1 MKYKSLII
9 IILLFGACKKDE
21 FFKIEG
27 KVLNRETGTIVLAQ
41 LGENFMYAETCQLQN
56 GKFHFEGV
64 LESPEDFKIYYR
76 DTITS
81 NPGEPFNI
89 FVEPSSKVNVVLHP
103 DSMKLS
109 QIKGTKIGKEF
120 WNINQTINDRY
131 SSKLDVIK
139 NEFEIAKKSNNTEL
153 LNELQKKGDFVM
165 NQIQDYQLAY
175 IKENPNSFI
184 SAYFLYSFHLFL
196 NADII
201 NKYFQFLDGSLEES
215 KYYQAVK
222 SYLSV
227 QVGNP
232 FIDFELFDIK
242 GNNRRLSEIAKN
254 KVVLIDFWASWCK
267 PCREHN
273 KDLVQ
278 LYNTYNSKEFEIVG
292 VSIDRDTTNFERAI
306 KEDNMNWLN
315 LMDRSDEKAA
325 SKIYRS
331 FNVPFNILIDKNG
344 TIVYRAN
351 NYEGLKSFLDS
362 LLNTK

>member
-9 IILLFGACKKDE
+9 IFLLFGACKKDE
-21 FFKIEG
+21 LFKIEG
-27 KVLNRETGTIVLAQ
+27 KVLNREIGTIVLTQ
-41 LGENFMYAETCQLQN
+41 LGENFLYAETCQLKN
-56 GKFHFEGV
+56 GEFHFEGV
-64 LESPEDFKIYYR
+64 LESPEDFRIYYR
-76 DTITS
+76 ETSTS
-81 NPGEPFNI
+81 NPGEPFTI
-89 FVEPSSKVNVVLHP
+89 FIEPSSKVNVVLHP

-109 QIKGTKIGKEF
+109 QIKGTKIGKDF

-131 SSKLDVIK
+131 FSKLEVIK
-139 NEFEIAKKSNNTEL
+139 YEFEIASKSNNSEL
-153 LNELQKKGDFVM
+153 LNDLQEKGDFVM
-165 NQIQDYQLAY
+165 NQIQDYQLDY

-196 NADII
+196 DADII
-201 NKYFQFLDGSLEES
+201 NEYFKFLDSSLEES
-215 KYYQAVK
+215 KYYQAVQ

-232 FIDFELFDIK
+232 YIDFELFDIE
-242 GNNRRLSEIAKN
+242 GNNHILSEIAKN

-273 KDLVQ
+273 KNLVQ

-306 KEDNMNWLN
+306 IEDNMNWLN
-315 LMDRSDEKAA
+315 LMDRSDKKAV

-331 FNVPFNILIDKNG
+331 VNVPFNILIDKNG
-344 TIVYRAN
+344 TIAYRAN
-351 NYEGLKSFLDS
+351 NYAGLKVAIDS